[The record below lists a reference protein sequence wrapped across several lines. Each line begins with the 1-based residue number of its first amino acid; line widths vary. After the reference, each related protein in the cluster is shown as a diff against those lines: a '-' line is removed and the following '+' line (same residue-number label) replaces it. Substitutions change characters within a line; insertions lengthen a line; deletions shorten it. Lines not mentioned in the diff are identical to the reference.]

1 MADKPD
7 QNWERRDIDSRG
19 SKFRIDVNN
28 PQTGARGPNAWVQYG
43 VTDDEIQ
50 QFTSLS
56 QEGTFMVHN
65 ERTIEIVAGSKNSSS
80 DTGIKISSAKGDITI
95 TVVENGDI
103 LIKGGN
109 IALQADGD
117 IDLKAGKNISL
128 NAGQNVTLKGIK
140 ASASALL
147 GNLVHATGSW
157 IERIYAPTY
166 VGADYLKNPGDD
178 DQFISGPVVDG
189 IGSEDNTKTFQEQRE
204 ESIQAK
210 IDKQYPGGR
219 PEVQTTQTTE
229 TSGNTTTTT
238 TTTSADDTTK
248 EGSALVDQEKADFE
262 ERMAA
267 RRAARGD
274 A

>member
-1 MADKPD
+1 
-7 QNWERRDIDSRG
+7 
-19 SKFRIDVNN
+19 
-28 PQTGARGPNAWVQYG
+28 
-43 VTDDEIQ
+43 
-50 QFTSLS
+50 
-56 QEGTFMVHN
+56 
-65 ERTIEIVAGSKNSSS
+65 
-80 DTGIKISSAKGDITI
+80 
-95 TVVENGDI
+95 
-103 LIKGGN
+103 
-109 IALQADGD
+109 
-117 IDLKAGKNISL
+117 
-128 NAGQNVTLKGIK
+128 
-140 ASASALL
+140 
-147 GNLVHATGSW
+147 
-157 IERIYAPTY
+157 
-166 VGADYLKNPGDD
+166 
-178 DQFISGPVVDG
+178 SGPVVDG

-274 A
+274 V

>member
-43 VTDDEIQ
+43 VTDEEIQ
-50 QFTSLS
+50 QFTALS

-103 LIKGGN
+103 RIKGGN
-109 IALQADGD
+109 IVLEADGD

-128 NAGQNVTLKGIK
+128 NAGQNITLKGIK

-147 GNLVHATGSW
+147 GNLVHASGSW
-157 IERIYAPTY
+157 IEKIYAPTK
-166 VGADYLKNPGDD
+166 VGTDYLRNPPAGDA
-178 DQFISGPVVDG
+178 FLKKGVVPG
-189 IGSEDNTKTFQEQRE
+189 IGDVEDLKSFAE
-204 ESIQAK
+204 ENVDELKSVAKDMGDQLKSAAKDFNVDDIKKSFDVNSIK
-210 IDKQYPGGR
+210 K
-219 PEVQTTQTTE
+219 
-229 TSGNTTTTT
+229 
-238 TTTSADDTTK
+238 
-248 EGSALVDQEKADFE
+248 LF
-262 ERMAA
+262 
-267 RRAARGD
+267 
-274 A
+274 